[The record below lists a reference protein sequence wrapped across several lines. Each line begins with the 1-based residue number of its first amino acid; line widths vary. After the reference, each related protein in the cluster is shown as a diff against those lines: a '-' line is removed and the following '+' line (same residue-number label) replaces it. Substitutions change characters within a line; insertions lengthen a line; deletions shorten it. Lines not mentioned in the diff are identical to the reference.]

1 MWTKIVVCR
10 TITSIRPFSYAGA
23 LPNVL
28 DSNDA
33 SLLISLP
40 GICLHHISKRKVV
53 KFIQDAQKCTQRI
66 YRWVDYD
73 KHRLSHCPLYE
84 SKRINTRA
92 YTLPMCL
99 HFLLF
104 TCDSRSRAATHEQ
117 CSTSVDLSATASE
130 PGLEYGRPRRSCY
143 ALPLAMRCTAHPE
156 HHCLI
161 VKRPAASMRLNVRE
175 CVTSRHAFTSR
186 KNGTQL
192 IALRAD

>member
-1 MWTKIVVCR
+1 MRKNVRSVFIAEW
-10 TITSIRPFSYAGA
+10 IT
-23 LPNVL
+23 
-28 DSNDA
+28 
-33 SLLISLP
+33 
-40 GICLHHISKRKVV
+40 
-53 KFIQDAQKCTQRI
+53 
-66 YRWVDYD
+66 
-73 KHRLSHCPLYE
+73 
-84 SKRINTRA
+84 INTDCHTVLYTKVNELIQEHTHCRCACTSCFSRA
-92 YTLPMCL
+92 TVVP
-99 HFLLF
+99 
-104 TCDSRSRAATHEQ
+104 RAATHEH

-156 HHCLI
+156 HHCVI